1 MWWIYYR
8 TGESVVLLELYCNCA
23 FACSLCAKPLF
34 YFIFLA
40 VSKCELL
47 PQPLT
52 AAIVTEE
59 SDEASEII
67 KKTHTQ

>member
-1 MWWIYYR
+1 M
-8 TGESVVLLELYCNCA
+8 VLLELYCNCA

-52 AAIVTEE
+52 AAIVAEE

-67 KKTHTQ
+67 KKNTHTMIRKEEE